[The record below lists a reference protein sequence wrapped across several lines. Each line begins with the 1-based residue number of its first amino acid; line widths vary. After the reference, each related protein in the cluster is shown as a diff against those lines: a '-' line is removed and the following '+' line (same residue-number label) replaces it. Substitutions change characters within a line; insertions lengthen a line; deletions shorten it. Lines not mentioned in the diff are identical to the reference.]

1 MSQALSYT
9 RYSGRSASRSEPA
22 YHGAVA
28 RTRSSR
34 ASGAPNWVRLIVMTA
49 LATAV
54 FVVWLFLLREAFLS
68 VAASMF
74 HAPQIHYGMN

>member
-1 MSQALSYT
+1 
-9 RYSGRSASRSEPA
+9 
-22 YHGAVA
+22 
-28 RTRSSR
+28 
-34 ASGAPNWVRLIVMTA
+34 VRLIVMTA